1 MSSPIV
7 ASLEY
12 ATRQVSIYLGV
23 PMLIVGVVGGVCNL
37 IVFLSLRTF
46 RRNSCAFYLT
56 VMSFVN
62 IVILV
67 TSLLSRITISGF
79 GVDWSQSSVL
89 YCKWRAYINQG
100 SILMSLTC
108 ICLATIDQY
117 LSTRVSSRLPYGSD
131 MKLTRIITV
140 LFLVVWLLH
149 GTPHLF
155 YYSVRVS
162 PTTGKAACGIASLYF
177 QQYTVYGFLLT
188 LSGVVPLLITIVF
201 GLLAYRNVR
210 QLAHRTVPLV
220 RRELDKQMTTMVL
233 VHIIFDLFTLLP
245 YIVVRIVALDGSLMD
260 DPVTLAFIQFMTIFT
275 VYLYYMYFV
284 VSQRNAI
291 FDYRNRCALPFSAH
305 SISICVCRTVFDGN
319 SFTSFFKVVLIR
331 LCNSR
336 WSPSTK

>member
-1 MSSPIV
+1 MSSTIV
-7 ASLEY
+7 ASLEH
-12 ATRQVSIYLGV
+12 ATRLVSIYLGV
-23 PMLIVGVVGGVCNL
+23 PMLIVGVIGGVCNVV
-37 IVFLSLRTF
+37 VFLSLRTF

-62 IVILV
+62 IVILL
-67 TSLLSRITISGF
+67 TSLLTRITISGF

-117 LSTRVSSRLPYGSD
+117 LSTRVSSRLPYESD
-131 MKLTRIITV
+131 MKLTRVITI

-149 GTPHLF
+149 GTPYLF
-155 YYSVRVS
+155 YYGLNVSRSTGITACSV
-162 PTTGKAACGIASLYF
+162 ASISF
-177 QQYTVYGFLLT
+177 QKYTVYGFLLT

-210 QLAHRTVPLV
+210 QIAHRTVPLV
-220 RRELDKQMTTMVL
+220 RREMDKQMTTMVL

-245 YIVVRIVALDGSLMD
+245 YIVVRIVALDDSLMD
-260 DPVTLAFIQFMTIFT
+260 DPVTRAFIQFMTIFT

-284 VSQRNAI
+284 VSQR
-291 FDYRNRCALPFSAH
+291 R
-305 SISICVCRTVFDGN
+305 SIV
-319 SFTSFFKVVLIR
+319 
-331 LCNSR
+331 
-336 WSPSTK
+336 